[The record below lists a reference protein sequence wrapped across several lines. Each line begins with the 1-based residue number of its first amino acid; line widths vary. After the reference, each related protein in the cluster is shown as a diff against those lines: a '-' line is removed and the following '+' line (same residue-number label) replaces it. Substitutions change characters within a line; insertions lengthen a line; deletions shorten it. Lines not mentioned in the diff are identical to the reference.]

1 MEITKIKSIKKLD
14 NKFTCYDIT
23 TEKTHNF
30 FANEILVHN
39 SSFSAQQREDGG
51 MDFFKRDDRQPISK
65 LDRTIMSLY
74 EPPIEFIE
82 KQIGDKK
89 IPSNL
94 RFGFEYFQNTKP
106 VAISYDV
113 LPKNGLVLTHMK
125 EMNDKGKV
133 TKFIDDPKTL
143 NKWAKYFNVENPF
156 IIFDGKLSQLQK
168 EQLEEFL
175 NTPFEDL
182 VAKFKTSSFTKY
194 IVSILN
200 PKLKKTALNN
210 TLDKPIE
217 GLVFKF
223 NDGEYLAKVVDPMFT
238 QMARDK
244 ANARHAEKKNN
255 KQSSDEFGLVLYTF
269 INWIEENQIFKDF
282 IADGD
287 NEDEKY
293 VDLMTRI
300 AKRFIDENAIFLKG
314 LNIKKPDF
322 AKAPEFALNTKM
334 IKNKEVVDFINKNRN
349 QEEIFKILLSGFRK
363 LRKRK
368 TNMID
373 ENLMKQ
379 INSVVNQIRTITK
392 KVNEEFL
399 SFSDWKKTL

>member
-1 MEITKIKSIKKLD
+1 MAGLQHLFDIYSKQGKEFIDGLFNKSLIVS
-14 NKFTCYDIT
+14 
-23 TEKTHNF
+23 EKPDGS
-30 FANEILVHN
+30 V
-39 SSFSAQQREDGG
+39 FSAQKREDGG

-74 EPPIEFIE
+74 EPPIEYIE
-82 KQIGDKK
+82 GKSEGKK
-89 IPSNL
+89 IPTNL

-106 VAISYDV
+106 VAISYDR

-125 EMNDKGKV
+125 EIDDKGKV
-133 TKFIDDPKTL
+133 SKFIDEPKIL
-143 NKWAKYFNVENPF
+143 NKWAKYFGVEEPF

-168 EQLEEFL
+168 EQLEAFL
-175 NTPFEDL
+175 ETPFGDL
-182 VAKFKTSSFTKY
+182 VSEFKTSSFTKY

-244 ANARHAEKKNN
+244 ALERNN
-255 KQSSDEFGLVLYTF
+255 KPKGSSDEFGLVLYTF
-269 INWIEENQIFKDF
+269 ITWLEEHQILQDF
-282 IADGD
+282 IADGK

-293 VDLMTRI
+293 VDLMTRV
-300 AKRFIDENAIFLKG
+300 AKRFIDENKIFLKG
-314 LNIKKPDF
+314 LSIKKPDF
-322 AKAPEFALNTKM
+322 AKAPEFSLNTKM
-334 IKNKEVVDFINKNRN
+334 IKSKEVVDFVKKNKES
-349 QEEIFKILLSGFRK
+349 EEIFRILLSGFRK
-363 LRKRK
+363 TRKRK

-373 ENLMKQ
+373 ANLMKQ
-379 INSVVNQIRTITK
+379 INSVVAQI
-392 KVNEEFL
+392 KVATTNTNESFL